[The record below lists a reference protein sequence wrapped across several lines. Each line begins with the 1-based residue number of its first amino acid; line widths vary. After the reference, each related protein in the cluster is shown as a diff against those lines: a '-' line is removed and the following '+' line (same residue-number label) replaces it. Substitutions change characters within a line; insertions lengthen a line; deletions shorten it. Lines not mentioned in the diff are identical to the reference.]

1 MAFCYVNVIFILFK
15 KSVLFDAT
23 VVWSGKVF
31 VATGCPLVSSRV
43 VHDAIDAGAKSTLAV
58 ISVVTRA
65 IAKVVVHAQVVPE
78 LVSQVLIV

>member
-1 MAFCYVNVIFILFK
+1 MI
-15 KSVLFDAT
+15 
-23 VVWSGKVF
+23 WSCKVF
-31 VATGCPLVSSRV
+31 VAAGRPLVSGRV